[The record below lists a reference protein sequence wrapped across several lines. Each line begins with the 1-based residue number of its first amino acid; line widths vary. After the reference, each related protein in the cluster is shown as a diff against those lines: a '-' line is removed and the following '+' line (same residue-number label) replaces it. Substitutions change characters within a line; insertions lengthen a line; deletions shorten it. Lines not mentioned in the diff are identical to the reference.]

1 MGWEI
6 DPKEQIKVK
15 FLELWQKLWLKEELI
30 KQIRED
36 LGVKDNNVAE
46 PIKYEDNKPTQVEI
60 KKELVMWCNP
70 EWVQVSPMQKILE
83 QKTAY

>member
-30 KQIRED
+30 K
-36 LGVKDNNVAE
+36 